1 MPFSDTAIL
10 IPPLR
15 TGKARLGFRNGM
27 FLMTTTRR
35 SAILAR
41 YRCSVKAEIDGLG
54 VR

>member
-1 MPFSDTAIL
+1 MPFSETAIL
-10 IPPLR
+10 KPPLR
-15 TGKARLGFRNGM
+15 TVKARLGFRNGM

-41 YRCSVKAEIDGLG
+41 YGYSVKAEIDGLG